1 MIFVC
6 VFQSGERLRGVK
18 HGRVRRTISSG
29 FGALLKKM
37 SDNDHIKLD
46 NIEI

>member
-1 MIFVC
+1 M
-6 VFQSGERLRGVK
+6 
-18 HGRVRRTISSG
+18 
-29 FGALLKKM
+29 LKKTNILKNNKMFDKM